1 MIVDSKKKRPKVPAK
16 EWVELKSIINKQEGI
31 EFTNAELLDKL
42 LEIVKEYYNIDWLRN
57 KVKNPPVKVVFGI
70 LQDGI

>member
-1 MIVDSKKKRPKVPAK
+1 MIVGSKKKRPKVPAK

-42 LEIVKEYYNIDWLRN
+42 LEIVKEYYNID
-57 KVKNPPVKVVFGI
+57 
-70 LQDGI
+70 